1 MKNTIPAVSIIIPMY
16 NAEKYIGECLDS
28 ILAQTFTDFEVII
41 VDDCSTD
48 NSRAVVQS
56 YLPKFGD
63 KLQFVRSEKNSGGCP
78 GIPRNTGIRLSCGEY
93 ILFVDSD
100 DAITPTAL
108 EELYPLAKKFDADVV
123 HCEKFFRVTGN
134 VSSIHLR
141 KDFQI
146 DTGDLCGGF
155 VNEPTL
161 ETNDFA
167 ELMQKFCDK
176 HFEASTWNKLT
187 RRRLI
192 MEHGIEFPDTRTYQD
207 FIFNFKALC
216 FAEKI
221 LRIPDVVY
229 YMYRDVPNSNSKVAK
244 ATLEKTLNF
253 RADTIIKGLKVL
265 DDFMDRFEFFKKN
278 LNLRYGVLNLFVN
291 FNLPKFL
298 YFSVQYPPYVIHE
311 ILKLG
316 EIKNHKDVDVL
327 VAYLFSV
334 ISMQRAESI
343 NDANQY
349 KKVIVQMEEYIKK
362 QAVISQQR
370 ETQLESVQNYISELQ
385 AENNRLKEQV
395 KSLQSQRLS

>member
-1 MKNTIPAVSIIIPMY
+1 MKNTIPAVSIVIPMY

-28 ILAQTFTDFEVII
+28 ILAQTFTDFEVIV

-123 HCEKFFRVTGN
+123 HCGKCYFSFDEAFTTNKN
-134 VSSIHLR
+134 LLN
-141 KDFQI
+141 I
-146 DTGDLCGGF
+146 DSYAKGTLATA
-155 VNEPTL
+155 PTL
-161 ETNDFA
+161 MTNNFEERLKLFVERRINWITVCNFVRRKFLMRHDINFPNMSVA
-167 ELMQKFCDK
+167 EDVPYTLKLLCESKNFLCLPNLVYIYRIRKNSQSRISSNSDK
-176 HFEASTWNKLT
+176 YIRHRIRSVF
-187 RRRLI
+187 R
-192 MEHGIEFPDTRTYQD
+192 GIEYLDNYMSGVEFFVKHPDFRYAVLNFFKELQSYDILPMYARTPAHLLYE
-207 FIFNFKALC
+207 L
-216 FAEKI
+216 I
-221 LRIPDVVY
+221 LR
-229 YMYRDVPNSNSKVAK
+229 
-244 ATLEKTLNF
+244 E
-253 RADTIIKGLKVL
+253 L
-265 DDFMDRFEFFKKN
+265 DETALTAF
-278 LNLRYGVLNLFVN
+278 
-291 FNLPKFL
+291 
-298 YFSVQYPPYVIHE
+298 
-311 ILKLG
+311 
-316 EIKNHKDVDVL
+316 
-327 VAYLFSV
+327 LFSRMNV
-334 ISMQRAESI
+334 FNVQLNVQNEMIR
-343 NDANQY
+343 
-349 KKVIVQMEEYIKK
+349 QMEEYIKK